1 MALRNSDAQDL
12 LREDHGKIAVLT
24 LNRPDARNALSESL
38 LASMQTALDDLKD
51 DPAIHVVVL
60 RGEGPGFCSG
70 HDLKELA
77 GSRDASYFE
86 SLLARCSKM
95 MTTIKQ
101 LPQPVIAAVHGI
113 ATAAG
118 AQLVATCDLAI
129 ASNDARFATPG
140 TNIGLW
146 CSTPMVAVSRSVSQ
160 KAAMEMLLTGDLI
173 DADTAFRF
181 GLINRVVP
189 QKSLMDEVMAL
200 AEKLAAKSRL
210 VLGLGKEAFYR
221 QGEMDIA
228 DAYAYASD
236 VMVHNMM
243 KKDAVEGIDA
253 FLNKRQPVWS
263 NS

>member
-1 MALRNSDAQDL
+1 
-12 LREDHGKIAVLT
+12 
-24 LNRPDARNALSESL
+24 
-38 LASMQTALDDLKD
+38 
-51 DPAIHVVVL
+51 
-60 RGEGPGFCSG
+60 
-70 HDLKELA
+70 
-77 GSRDASYFE
+77 
-86 SLLARCSKM
+86 
-95 MTTIKQ
+95 
-101 LPQPVIAAVHGI
+101 
-113 ATAAG
+113 
-118 AQLVATCDLAI
+118 
-129 ASNDARFATPG
+129 
-140 TNIGLW
+140 
-146 CSTPMVAVSRSVSQ
+146 
-160 KAAMEMLLTGDLI
+160 MLLTGDLI